1 MAATFAVS
9 DLTREVM
16 GSLRMHVGTIT
27 ASGTTS
33 DDGDAIAAAALGL
46 SELLQLSLEPA
57 LDSLSNPENAFLPAW
72 NPSTDKIV
80 FYTAHGTPGGAVPL
94 LQITDGTSV
103 ANYKMRFVAIG
114 R

>member
-33 DDGDAIAAAALGL
+33 DDGDAIAASALGL
-46 SELLQLSLEPA
+46 SEVLALSLAPA
-57 LDSLSNPENAFLPAW
+57 LDDLSNPENALLPAW
-72 NPSTDKIV
+72 NPSSEKIV
-80 FYTAHGTPGGAVPL
+80 FYTAHGTPGGTVPL
-94 LQITDGTSV
+94 LQLDASTSV